1 MKRFLLYF
9 IFVIVLIVTI
19 LPHKTYANTNRYAT
33 CDQCGLCADIIDDTP
48 PMDQNDYVIKRS
60 ASFESWPVCMKCMY
74 PDIDITDPSKWGNF
88 ESLKMIPDPENVA
101 NYIPNPPKKG
111 RFYTGLGC
119 FSTNLAEGFTEEGAA
134 SALTRPLLNVLLSLA
149 GGIAFLY
156 LLYGAFLVVT
166 SRGDPEQLSQGR
178 RTIYGAIIGV
188 IFAMGSVFLINLIA
202 NGILKIPGF

>member
-9 IFVIVLIVTI
+9 IFVIVLIFNI
-19 LPHKTYANTNRYAT
+19 YPKETYANTYRYAT
-33 CDQCGLCADIIDDTP
+33 CDQCGLCADILDDTP
-48 PMDQNDYVIKRS
+48 PMSDASKYNIKGS
-60 ASFESWPVCMKCMY
+60 VPTQSWPTCMKCLY
-74 PDIDITDPSKWGNF
+74 PDITLDPATFSNF
-88 ESLKMIPDPENVA
+88 ESLRMIPDPENVA

-111 RFYTGLGC
+111 HFYTGIGC
-119 FSTNLAEGFTEEGAA
+119 FTTNLSDFTEEGAA

-156 LLYGAFLVVT
+156 LLYGAFLIVT

-178 RTIYGAIIGV
+178 RTIMGSIIGV
-188 IFAMGSVFLINLIA
+188 VFAMSAVFLINLIA

>member
-1 MKRFLLYF
+1 MKRFFLFF
-9 IFVIVLIVTI
+9 ILVIVLIFNI
-19 LPHKTYANTNRYAT
+19 YPKETYANTNRYAT
-33 CDQCGLCADIIDDTP
+33 CDQCGLCADIVDDTDP
-48 PMDQNDYVIKRS
+48 TNIQFNIKGS
-60 ASFESWPVCMKCMY
+60 VPSQSWPLCMKCLY
-74 PDIDITDPSKWGNF
+74 PDITGDATKFDNF
-88 ESLKMIPDPENVA
+88 ESLKMIPDPDNTA

-111 RFYTGLGC
+111 HFYTGIGC
-119 FSTNLAEGFTEEGAA
+119 FTTNLTDFTDEGAA

-188 IFAMGSVFLINLIA
+188 VFAMSAVFLINLIA